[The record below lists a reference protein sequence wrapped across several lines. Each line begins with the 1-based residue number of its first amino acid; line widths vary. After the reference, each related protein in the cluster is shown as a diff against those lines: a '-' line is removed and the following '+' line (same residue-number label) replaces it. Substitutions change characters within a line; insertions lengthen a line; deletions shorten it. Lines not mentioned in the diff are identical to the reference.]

1 MHREASVTQPSEN
14 AAASADQFQ
23 KWFFRAVQIGGL
35 GVIGHE
41 LVQDGQRPW
50 MLLTAGGMMLGS
62 AGLQLIIKWL
72 LRKFGDTVNESAQ

>member
-1 MHREASVTQPSEN
+1 MTQPTEN
-14 AAASADQFQ
+14 PAASADQFQ

-41 LVQDGQRPW
+41 LIQDGQRPW

-62 AGLQLIIKWL
+62 AGLQLIIKWV
-72 LRKFGDTVNESAQ
+72 LRKFGDTANGSAQ